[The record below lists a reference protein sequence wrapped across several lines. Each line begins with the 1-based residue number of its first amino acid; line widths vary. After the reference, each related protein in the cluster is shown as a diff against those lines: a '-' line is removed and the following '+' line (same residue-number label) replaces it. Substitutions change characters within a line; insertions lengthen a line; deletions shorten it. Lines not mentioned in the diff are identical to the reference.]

1 MSTFIPAAP
10 GWYVREI
17 DDQGEYLDPV
27 IAWKTS
33 TDDDGG
39 DILLPAVDSGPGG
52 PPFFLTADSF
62 THNDRS
68 VVYRPNHDPGA
79 EA

>member
-1 MSTFIPAAP
+1 MTTFIPAAP
-10 GWYVREI
+10 GWYVCETTEEG
-17 DDQGEYLDPV
+17 QSLDPV
-27 IAWKTS
+27 IVWKTS

-39 DILLPAVDSGPGG
+39 DVLLPAVDGGPGY
-52 PPFFLTADSF
+52 PPIFLSAASF
-62 THNDRS
+62 TDTDRS